1 MLQKIIYKLGVKWR
15 NPSLLRQFES
25 LKKSDKWSIEKL
37 QAYQFERLKTL
48 LQFAYDHSPF
58 YKKEFDEVGFHP
70 SQMTSPDDMKVL
82 PVIDKSVLI
91 RNNGD
96 IQSTY
101 KFSSIEVKSGIQDI
115 GPP

>member
-70 SQMTSPDDMKVL
+70 SQMTSPDDMKGQL
-82 PVIDKSVLI
+82 PTTFRLWVVDFFLLLH
-91 RNNGD
+91 
-96 IQSTY
+96 
-101 KFSSIEVKSGIQDI
+101 SIFVSKTINL
-115 GPP
+115 

>member
-37 QAYQFERLKTL
+37 QAYQFERLKAL

-58 YKKEFDEVGFHP
+58 YKKGIRRGRVPSLANDEPGRHEG
-70 SQMTSPDDMKVL
+70 TA
-82 PVIDKSVLI
+82 
-91 RNNGD
+91 RH
-96 IQSTY
+96 
-101 KFSSIEVKSGIQDI
+101 
-115 GPP
+115 

>member
-48 LQFAYDHSPF
+48 LQFAYDHSPISSDF
-58 YKKEFDEVGFHP
+58 PKLRVPPE
-70 SQMTSPDDMKVL
+70 SPC
-82 PVIDKSVLI
+82 
-91 RNNGD
+91 
-96 IQSTY
+96 
-101 KFSSIEVKSGIQDI
+101 SSIEMKSGIQDI

>member
-82 PVIDKSVLI
+82 PVIDKSSNFPKLRVLPE
-91 RNNGD
+91 
-96 IQSTY
+96 SPC
-101 KFSSIEVKSGIQDI
+101 SSIEMKSGIQDI

>member
-1 MLQKIIYKLGVKWR
+1 MEKPLSFKTIRIA
-15 NPSLLRQFES
+15 E
-25 LKKSDKWSIEKL
+25 KSDKWSIEKL

-48 LQFAYDHSPF
+48 FTVRIRSLSVLQ
-58 YKKEFDEVGFHP
+58 KEFDESGFHP

-101 KFSSIEVKSGIQDI
+101 KFDKFPIFRNFGFFRKALALLSR
-115 GPP
+115 

>member
-48 LQFAYDHSPF
+48 LQFA
-58 YKKEFDEVGFHP
+58 
-70 SQMTSPDDMKVL
+70 
-82 PVIDKSVLI
+82 
-91 RNNGD
+91 
-96 IQSTY
+96 
-101 KFSSIEVKSGIQDI
+101 
-115 GPP
+115 

>member
-70 SQMTSPDDMKVL
+70 SQMTSPDDMKAVSYTHLTL
-82 PVIDKSVLI
+82 PTIA
-91 RNNGD
+91 
-96 IQSTY
+96 
-101 KFSSIEVKSGIQDI
+101 
-115 GPP
+115 